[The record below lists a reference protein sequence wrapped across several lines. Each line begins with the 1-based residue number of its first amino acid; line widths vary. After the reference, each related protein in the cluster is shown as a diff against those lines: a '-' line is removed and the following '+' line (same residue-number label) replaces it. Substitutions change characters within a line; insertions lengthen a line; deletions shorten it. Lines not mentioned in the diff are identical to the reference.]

1 MERSLPGNLGAGTK
15 AQIREKGYLLAYEPA
30 FFDHS
35 GPFAQGGTTQN
46 ELGPS
51 TPTQIHK
58 FSRLIYL
65 NQLCSEKEKEGS
77 LLKIS
82 IQTSLMGINDT
93 MTGKGFM
100 FYLLT
105 LCSVTVCKKEVGWSV
120 VSNIPCWSRSCTEE
134 LTTSLQAPW
143 WAWLQA
149 VAWLLLHYHI
159 VTSSEQRPK

>member
-15 AQIREKGYLLAYEPA
+15 AKIREKGYLLAYEPA

-35 GPFAQGGTTQN
+35 GPFAQGGTTQI

-77 LLKIS
+77 LLEIS

-120 VSNIPCWSRSCTEE
+120 VSNIPC
-134 LTTSLQAPW
+134 
-143 WAWLQA
+143 
-149 VAWLLLHYHI
+149 
-159 VTSSEQRPK
+159 

>member
-15 AQIREKGYLLAYEPA
+15 AKIREKGYLLAYEPA

-35 GPFAQGGTTQN
+35 GPFAQGGTTQI

-65 NQLCSEKEKEGS
+65 NQLCSEKEKEC
-77 LLKIS
+77 S
-82 IQTSLMGINDT
+82 IQTSLMGIDDT

-120 VSNIPCWSRSCTEE
+120 VSNIPC
-134 LTTSLQAPW
+134 
-143 WAWLQA
+143 
-149 VAWLLLHYHI
+149 
-159 VTSSEQRPK
+159 